1 VGFRRRPLGYGGQV
15 VALLFAVTAL
25 RHAFP
30 SSRQELPELFVL
42 NSPSSDRGCRED
54 RALAGAR
61 GPRAA
66 KSTRQNHRLSRE
78 HPAFP
83 ARLVYGL
90 YAISPG
96 TGFLA
101 PVTQRRVNVFVLG
114 VSTGTPG
121 PRDFAVRAIDSRLL
135 PTRVHRSPH
144 STYRDDA
151 YVPLRRGGCRLIAWF
166 PKKRNKSFK
175 GRPG

>member
-1 VGFRRRPLGYGGQV
+1 MVGFRRRPLGYGGQV

-151 YVPLRRGGCRLIAWF
+151 YVPLRRGGCRLIA
-166 PKKRNKSFK
+166 
-175 GRPG
+175 

>member
-1 VGFRRRPLGYGGQV
+1 MVGFRRRPLGYGGQV

-30 SSRQELPELFVL
+30 SSRQELPELL
-42 NSPSSDRGCRED
+42 SLTHPLQTEGAGKTGRW
-54 RALAGAR
+54 LAPAVR
-61 GPRAA
+61 VQQ
-66 KSTRQNHRLSRE
+66 KSTRQNHRHSRE

-151 YVPLRRGGCRLIAWF
+151 YVPLRRGECRLIA
-166 PKKRNKSFK
+166 
-175 GRPG
+175 